1 MKEEHQEIIKDTIIG
16 ASKGAVV
23 AGGGSLLTG
32 AALTTVVTAAP
43 VTVFGFSIP
52 FITTSVAAVV
62 VSTPVV
68 VTAAITGAVVVGA
81 IAAIKRHQKNKKI
94 NDAFRDLNGL
104 RGQE

>member
-52 FITTSVAAVV
+52 FITTAVAAVV

-81 IAAIKRHQKNKKI
+81 TAAIKRHRKNKRI
-94 NDAFRDLNGL
+94 NEVFGDHLNGS
-104 RGQE
+104 R